1 MDDTNIDVSNY
12 NDETNFASELD
23 RELTNIVK
31 WFGFTISILGL
42 LVIIILLIQKIY
54 YCNKRKKLLVEGE
67 LSNYLHSDA
76 TSEGERTSELATNI
90 V

>member
-1 MDDTNIDVSNY
+1 MDDINIDVSNY
-12 NDETNFASELD
+12 NDEINFASELD

-31 WFGFTISILGL
+31 WFGFTIGILGL
-42 LVIIILLIQKIY
+42 LIIIIVLIRIIY
-54 YCNKRKKLLVEGE
+54 DWNKRKKLLVEGE
-67 LSNYLHSDA
+67 LSNYLQFDA

>member
-42 LVIIILLIQKIY
+42 LVIIIVLIRIIY
-54 YCNKRKKLLVEGE
+54 DCNKRKKLLVEGE
-67 LSNYLHSDA
+67 LSNYLQFDA
-76 TSEGERTSELATNI
+76 TSEGERTSELATII